1 MYLKKIRT
9 IIPVYWAG
17 FVSAI
22 SFFEAWLKFRA
33 EGVSLDIGLRIGK
46 LIFSSLNKVE
56 LIFAALSW
64 LLVLIAA
71 QKHKTFTLSLKLL
84 LSTVTLVLLLQTVW
98 LLPQLSARADIIIQ
112 GGHPTSSPIHLLY
125 GILEVLKVT
134 CLIVMAFQLINNEQ
148 N

>member
-9 IIPVYWAG
+9 VLPVYWAG

-33 EGVSLDIGLRIGK
+33 DGVSLEIGLRIGK
-46 LIFSSLNKVE
+46 LVFSSLNKVE

-64 LLVLIAA
+64 LLVLVAS
-71 QKHKTFTLSLKLL
+71 QKHKTSPLSVKLL
-84 LSTVTLVLLLQTVW
+84 LSTVTIVLLLQTLW

-112 GGHPTSSPIHLLY
+112 GGHPASSPIHLLY

-134 CLIVMAFQLINNEQ
+134 CLIVMAFQLTNNEK